1 MPWGTGEEFAAGHAK
16 KLKGATATKAKDIA
30 NAILRR
36 GGDEGIAIAT
46 GIKRAKALR
55 KRGAISNNAY
65 ARHIKPAAAGDTD
78 DIKSKT
84 SME

>member
-1 MPWGTGEEFAAGHAK
+1 MPWSTGEQLASRHAK
-16 KLKGATATKAKDIA
+16 KLKGATAGKAKDIA

-36 GGDEGIAIAT
+36 SGDEGVAIAT

-55 KRGAISNNAY
+55 KRGAISNAAY
-65 ARHIKPAAAGDTD
+65 ARHVKPASAGDTD